1 MLGAWPEVKAIKS
14 RPKPLPSGQV
24 STGAPSCSDNESA
37 SYQSCNPADTGG
49 SDPEG
54 AELITAVCWELA
66 VWLAT
71 LFVAVTCARMVEP
84 TSAEVSVSVFA
95 VAPEMSTQPF
105 PAVSQ
110 RRHWKA

>member
-1 MLGAWPEVKAIKS
+1 VPVVAVKVEFSRGRPETV
-14 RPKPLPSGQV
+14 G
-24 STGAPSCSDNESA
+24 SA
-37 SYQSCNPADTGG
+37 VFDGG
-49 SDPEG
+49 VDVC
-54 AELITAVCWELA
+54 AALTTAVCWELA

>member
-1 MLGAWPEVKAIKS
+1 
-14 RPKPLPSGQV
+14 
-24 STGAPSCSDNESA
+24 
-37 SYQSCNPADTGG
+37 
-49 SDPEG
+49 
-54 AELITAVCWELA
+54 
-66 VWLAT
+66 
-71 LFVAVTCARMVEP
+71 MVEP